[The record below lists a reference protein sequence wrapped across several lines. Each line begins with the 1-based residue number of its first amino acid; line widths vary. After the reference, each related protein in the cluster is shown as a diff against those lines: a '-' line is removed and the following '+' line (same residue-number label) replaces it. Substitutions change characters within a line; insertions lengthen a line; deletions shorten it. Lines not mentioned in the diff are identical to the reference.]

1 MVLDLTM
8 SMAILALMGAL
19 ATIAGCIEDLES
31 DVGSQSNPNSQVQLA
46 PQMNFLHR
54 IYNKAISGEPI
65 SNGLSAVTGG
75 VVTTVLL
82 NARFYP
88 LMAIVIGALIAAVI
102 YGIFA
107 TTSYAGRVASQAR
120 FKQPLYMDI
129 MRYTT
134 PSIIGHN
141 FIVCFCLVAIAYI
154 QYVILGY
161 PFTIPFLAL
170 IWGISVGAIG
180 SSVGDVHYG
189 GEREF
194 QNREFGC
201 GLNTALSGRIVRK
214 AESGLRTSL
223 DNVWF
228 CAKFG
233 GPATGIG
240 LGLTVFFS
248 SWPTTIWG
256 YTWTAM
262 LVGVIIL
269 AVMTIM
275 NRLVEI
281 QVKNAYGPYKED
293 KEEKGAV
300 AVAHT
305 H

>member
-8 SMAILALMGAL
+8 SMAILALLGAL
-19 ATIAGCIEDLES
+19 ATIAGCLEDLES

-46 PQMNFLHR
+46 PQMGFLHR
-54 IYNKAISGEPI
+54 IFNKAISGEPI
-65 SNGLSAVTGG
+65 SNGMSAVTGG
-75 VVTTVLL
+75 TVTSVLL
-82 NARFYP
+82 SAKFYP
-88 LMAIVIGALIAAVI
+88 LTAIVIGAFVAAI
-102 YGIFA
+102 LYGIYA
-107 TTSYAGRVASQAR
+107 TTAYAGRVASQTR

-141 FIVCFCLVAIAYI
+141 FIVNFCLVTIAYI
-154 QYVILGY
+154 QFAVLGY
-161 PFTIPFLAL
+161 PLSIPFLAL

-214 AESGLRTSL
+214 AESGLRNSI

-256 YTWTAM
+256 YTWKAM
-262 LVGVIIL
+262 GAGAIIL
-269 AVMTIM
+269 VVMIIM
-275 NRLVEI
+275 NRMLEI
-281 QVKNAYGPYKED
+281 SVKNAYGPYKED
-293 KEEKGAV
+293 KEEKEAGS
-300 AVAHT
+300 VAH
-305 H
+305 

>member
-1 MVLDLTM
+1 MVIDLTM
-8 SMAILALMGAL
+8 SMAILALLGAL
-19 ATIAGCIEDLES
+19 ATIAGCLEDLES

-54 IYNKAISGEPI
+54 IYNKAVSGEPI
-65 SNGLSAVTGG
+65 SNGMSAVIGG
-75 VVTTVLL
+75 TVATVLL
-82 NARFYP
+82 NAKFYP
-88 LMAIVIGALIAAVI
+88 LTAIVIGAFIAAII

-107 TTSYAGRVASQAR
+107 TTSYAGRVASQTR

-141 FIVCFCLVAIAYI
+141 FIVCFCLVSIAYI
-154 QYVILGY
+154 QYAILGY

-214 AESGLRTSL
+214 AEAGLRNSI

-228 CAKFG
+228 CAKYG

-240 LGLTVFFS
+240 LGLTVFLS
-248 SWPTTIWG
+248 SWPTTVWG
-256 YTWTAM
+256 YTWTAVI
-262 LVGVIIL
+262 VGIAIVFLMVI
-269 AVMTIM
+269 A
-275 NRLVEI
+275 NRLVEYNI
-281 QVKNAYGPYKED
+281 KNAYGPYKED
-293 KEEKGAV
+293 KNEKGA
-300 AVAHT
+300 AA
-305 H
+305 

>member
-19 ATIAGCIEDLES
+19 ATIAGCLEDLES

-46 PQMNFLHR
+46 PQMGFLHR
-54 IYNKAISGEPI
+54 IYNRAISGEPI
-65 SNGLSAVTGG
+65 SNGMSAVIGG
-75 VVTTVLL
+75 TATTVLL
-82 NARFYP
+82 SEKFYP
-88 LMAIVIGALIAAVI
+88 LTAIVIGAFIAAII

-107 TTSYAGRVASQAR
+107 TTSYAGRVASQTR

-134 PSIIGHN
+134 PSIIAHN
-141 FIVCFCLVAIAYI
+141 FIVNFCLVAIAYI
-154 QYVILGY
+154 QYEVLGY

-214 AESGLRTSL
+214 AESGLRNSI

-248 SWPTTIWG
+248 SWPTTLFG
-256 YTWTAM
+256 YTWKAIG
-262 LVGVIIL
+262 VGVLIVV
-269 AVMTIM
+269 VMVVL
-275 NRLVEI
+275 NRLVELN
-281 QVKNAYGPYKED
+281 VKNAYGPYKEEKNE
-293 KEEKGAV
+293 KEAKA
-300 AVAHT
+300 
-305 H
+305 

>member
-8 SMAILALMGAL
+8 SMAVLALLGAL

-46 PQMNFLHR
+46 PQMNLLHR
-54 IYNKAISGEPI
+54 IYNKAVSGEPI

-75 VVTTVLL
+75 VITSVLL
-82 NARFYP
+82 NAKFYP
-88 LMAIVIGALIAAVI
+88 LTAIVIGAFIAAVI

-134 PSIIGHN
+134 PSIIAHN
-141 FIVCFCLVAIAYI
+141 FIVCFCLVTIAYI
-154 QYVILGY
+154 QYAILGY

-201 GLNTALSGRIVRK
+201 GLNTALSGRIVRR
-214 AESGLRTSL
+214 AESGLRNSI

-256 YTWTAM
+256 YTWTAIG
-262 LVGVIIL
+262 VGVLIVTVM
-269 AVMTIM
+269 AVL

-281 QVKNAYGPYKED
+281 NVKNAYGPYKEEKNE
-293 KEEKGAV
+293 KEAR
-300 AVAHT
+300 A
-305 H
+305 

>member
-8 SMAILALMGAL
+8 SMAVLALMGAL
-19 ATIAGCIEDLES
+19 ATIAGCLEDLES

-102 YGIFA
+102 YGIFS
-107 TTSYAGRVASQAR
+107 TTSYAGRVASQTR

-214 AESGLRTSL
+214 AESGLRNSI

-248 SWPTTIWG
+248 SWPTTIFG
-256 YTWTAM
+256 YTWTAI
-262 LVGVIIL
+262 LVGVIIVIVFAIL
-269 AVMTIM
+269 
-275 NRLVEI
+275 NRIVEVQI
-281 QVKNAYGPYKED
+281 KNAYGPYKED
-293 KEEKGAV
+293 KEEKGA
-300 AVAHT
+300 AT
-305 H
+305 

>member
-8 SMAILALMGAL
+8 SMAILALVGAL
-19 ATIAGCIEDLES
+19 ATIAGCLEDLES

-54 IYNKAISGEPI
+54 IFNKAISGEPI
-65 SNGLSAVTGG
+65 SNGMSAVTGG
-75 VVTTVLL
+75 IVTTVLL
-82 NARFYP
+82 DAKFYP
-88 LMAIVIGALIAAVI
+88 LMSIVIGAFVAALV

-107 TTSYAGRVASQAR
+107 TTAYAGRVASQAR

-141 FIVCFCLVAIAYI
+141 FIVNFCLVAIAYI
-154 QYVILGY
+154 QFVILGY
-161 PFTIPFLAL
+161 PFSIPFLAL

-201 GLNTALSGRIVRK
+201 GLNTALSGRIVRR
-214 AESGLRTSL
+214 AESGLRNSI

-240 LGLTVFFS
+240 LGLTVFLS
-248 SWPTTIWG
+248 SWPTTIFG
-256 YTWTAM
+256 YTWTAII
-262 LVGVIIL
+262 VGTAIVFLMVI
-269 AVMTIM
+269 V
-275 NRLVEI
+275 NRLIEY
-281 QVKNAYGPYKED
+281 QVKNAYGPYKEEKNE
-293 KEEKGAV
+293 KEA
-300 AVAHT
+300 AA
-305 H
+305 

>member
-1 MVLDLTM
+1 MAVL
-8 SMAILALMGAL
+8 AFVGAL
-19 ATIAGCIEDLES
+19 ATIAGCLEDLES

-65 SNGLSAVTGG
+65 SNGLSAVIGG
-75 VVTTVLL
+75 LVTNVLL
-82 NARFYP
+82 NARFFP
-88 LMAIVIGALIAAVI
+88 LTAIVIGALVAAMI

-107 TTSYAGRVASQAR
+107 TTAYAGRVASQTR

-134 PSIIGHN
+134 PSIIAHN

-154 QYVILGY
+154 QYEILGY
-161 PFTIPFLAL
+161 PFSIPFLAL

-214 AESGLRTSL
+214 TESGLRNSI

-240 LGLTVFFS
+240 LGLTVFLS

-256 YTWTAM
+256 YTSTAIAA
-262 LVGVIIL
+262 GFVIV
-269 AVMTIM
+269 AVMTVI
-275 NRLVEI
+275 NRLIEVS
-281 QVKNAYGPYKED
+281 VKNAYGPYKED
-293 KEEKGAV
+293 KNEKEAV
-300 AVAHT
+300 SVAHT

>member
-8 SMAILALMGAL
+8 SMAVLALLGAL

-46 PQMNFLHR
+46 PQMNLLHR

-65 SNGLSAVTGG
+65 SNGMSAVIGG
-75 VVTTVLL
+75 TVATVLL
-82 NARFYP
+82 NAKFYP
-88 LMAIVIGALIAAVI
+88 LTAIALGALIGAI
-102 YGIFA
+102 ILGIFA
-107 TTSYAGRVASQAR
+107 TTSYAGRVASQTR

-154 QYVILGY
+154 QYAILGY

-201 GLNTALSGRIVRK
+201 GLNTALSGRIVRR
-214 AESGLRTSL
+214 AESGLRNSI

-262 LVGVIIL
+262 GVGAIII
-269 AVMTIM
+269 AVMAVM

-281 QVKNAYGPYKED
+281 NVKNAYGPYKED
-293 KEEKGAV
+293 KNEKEAS
-300 AVAHT
+300 A
-305 H
+305 

>member
-1 MVLDLTM
+1 M
-8 SMAILALMGAL
+8 
-19 ATIAGCIEDLES
+19 
-31 DVGSQSNPNSQVQLA
+31 
-46 PQMNFLHR
+46 
-54 IYNKAISGEPI
+54 
-65 SNGLSAVTGG
+65 SAVIGCT
-75 VVTTVLL
+75 VATVLL
-82 NARFYP
+82 NANFYP
-88 LMAIVIGALIAAVI
+88 LTAIALGALIGAI
-102 YGIFA
+102 ILGIFA
-107 TTSYAGRVASQAR
+107 TTSYAGRVASQTR

-154 QYVILGY
+154 QYAILGY

-201 GLNTALSGRIVRK
+201 GLNTALSGRIVRR
-214 AESGLRTSL
+214 AESGLRNSI

-262 LVGVIIL
+262 VVGVIIL

-281 QVKNAYGPYKED
+281 NVKNAYGPYKED
-293 KEEKGAV
+293 KNEKEAK
-300 AVAHT
+300 A
-305 H
+305 

>member
-8 SMAILALMGAL
+8 SMAVLALLGAL
-19 ATIAGCIEDLES
+19 ATIAGCLEDLES

-46 PQMNFLHR
+46 PQMGFLHR
-54 IYNKAISGEPI
+54 IFNKAISGEPI
-65 SNGLSAVTGG
+65 SNGMSAVIGG
-75 VVTTVLL
+75 TVTTVLL
-82 NARFYP
+82 SQKFYP
-88 LMAIVIGALIAAVI
+88 LTAIVIGAFIGAIIL
-102 YGIFA
+102 GIFA
-107 TTSYAGRVASQAR
+107 TTSYAGRVASQTR

-134 PSIIGHN
+134 PTIIGHN
-141 FIVCFCLVAIAYI
+141 FIMNFCLVAIAYI
-154 QYVILGY
+154 QFEVLGY

-214 AESGLRTSL
+214 AESGLRNSI

-233 GPATGIG
+233 GPATGIA

-248 SWPTTIWG
+248 SWPTTLFG
-256 YTWTAM
+256 YTWTAIGI
-262 LVGVIIL
+262 GVLIV
-269 AVMTIM
+269 AVLTIM
-275 NRLVEI
+275 NRLIELNVRH
-281 QVKNAYGPYKED
+281 AYGPYKEEKNE
-293 KEEKGAV
+293 KEAKA
-300 AVAHT
+300 
-305 H
+305 

>member
-19 ATIAGCIEDLES
+19 ATIAGCLEDLES

-46 PQMNFLHR
+46 PQMGFLHR
-54 IYNKAISGEPI
+54 IFNKAISGEPI
-65 SNGLSAVTGG
+65 SNGMSAVIGG
-75 VVTTVLL
+75 TVTTVLL
-82 NARFYP
+82 SQKFYP
-88 LMAIVIGALIAAVI
+88 LTAIVIGAFFGAIIL
-102 YGIFA
+102 GIFA
-107 TTSYAGRVASQAR
+107 TTAYAGRVASQTR

-141 FIVCFCLVAIAYI
+141 FIMNFCLVAIAYI
-154 QYVILGY
+154 QFEILGY

-214 AESGLRTSL
+214 AESGLRNSI

-233 GPATGIG
+233 GPATGIA

-248 SWPTTIWG
+248 SWPTTLFG
-256 YTWTAM
+256 YTWKAIG
-262 LVGVIIL
+262 VGALIVVVLI
-269 AVMTIM
+269 IM
-275 NRLVEI
+275 NRLIELNVRH
-281 QVKNAYGPYKED
+281 AYGPYKEEKNE
-293 KEEKGAV
+293 KEAKA
-300 AVAHT
+300 
-305 H
+305 

>member
-19 ATIAGCIEDLES
+19 ATIAGCLEDLES

-46 PQMNFLHR
+46 PQMGFLHR

-65 SNGLSAVTGG
+65 SNGLSAVIAGT
-75 VVTTVLL
+75 VTSVLL
-82 NARFYP
+82 NAKFYAVT
-88 LMAIVIGALIAAVI
+88 AIVMGAFVGAIILA
-102 YGIFA
+102 IFA
-107 TTSYAGRVASQAR
+107 TTSYAGRVASQTR

-134 PSIIGHN
+134 PTIMGHN
-141 FIVCFCLVAIAYI
+141 FIMNFCLVALAYI
-154 QYVILGY
+154 QYQVLGY

-170 IWGISVGAIG
+170 IWGISAGAIG

-214 AESGLRTSL
+214 AESGLRNSI

-233 GPATGIG
+233 GPATGIA

-262 LVGVIIL
+262 GIGVLVV

-275 NRLVEI
+275 NRLLEI
-281 QVKNAYGPYKED
+281 QVKNAYGPYKEEKNE
-293 KEEKGAV
+293 KEAKA
-300 AVAHT
+300 
-305 H
+305 

>member
-19 ATIAGCIEDLES
+19 ATIAGCLEDLES

-46 PQMNFLHR
+46 PQMGFLHR

-65 SNGLSAVTGG
+65 SNGLSAVIAGT
-75 VVTTVLL
+75 VTSVLL
-82 NARFYP
+82 SEKFYS
-88 LMAIVIGALIAAVI
+88 LTAIVIGAFVGAIILA
-102 YGIFA
+102 IFA
-107 TTSYAGRVASQAR
+107 TTSYAGRVASQTR

-134 PSIIGHN
+134 PSIMAHN
-141 FIVCFCLVAIAYI
+141 FIMNFCLVALAYI
-154 QYVILGY
+154 QYEVLGY

-170 IWGISVGAIG
+170 IWGISAGAIG

-214 AESGLRTSL
+214 AESGLRNSI

-233 GPATGIG
+233 GPATGIA

-256 YTWTAM
+256 YTWKAM
-262 LVGVIIL
+262 GIGILVVVVLVIL
-269 AVMTIM
+269 
-275 NRLVEI
+275 NRLLEI
-281 QVKNAYGPYKED
+281 QVKNAYGPYKEEKNE
-293 KEEKGAV
+293 KEAKA
-300 AVAHT
+300 
-305 H
+305 

>member
-1 MVLDLTM
+1 
-8 SMAILALMGAL
+8 MAILAIMGAL

-31 DVGSQSNPNSQVQLA
+31 DVGSMSNPNSQVQLA
-46 PQMNFLHR
+46 PQMNILHR
-54 IYNKAISGEPI
+54 IFNKAISGEPV

-75 VVTTVLL
+75 VITTVLL
-82 NARFYP
+82 NAKFFP
-88 LMAIVIGALIAAVI
+88 LTAIVVGAFVAAII

-107 TTSYAGRVASQAR
+107 TTAFASRISSQSR

-134 PSIIGHN
+134 PSIIAHN

-154 QYVILGY
+154 QYDILGY

-201 GLNTALSGRIVRK
+201 GLNTALSGRIVVK
-214 AESGLRTSL
+214 AESGLRNSI

-228 CAKFG
+228 CAKYG

-262 LVGVIIL
+262 LVGFIIL
-269 AVMTIM
+269 VVMTVM
-275 NRLVEI
+275 NRLIEI
-281 QVKNAYGPYKED
+281 NVKNAYGPYPHHRVETKE
-293 KEEKGAV
+293 A
-300 AVAHT
+300 A
-305 H
+305 

>member
-19 ATIAGCIEDLES
+19 ATIAGCLEDLES

-46 PQMNFLHR
+46 PQMGFLHR

-65 SNGLSAVTGG
+65 SNGLSAVICGT
-75 VVTTVLL
+75 VTSVLL
-82 NARFYP
+82 DAKFYP
-88 LMAIVIGALIAAVI
+88 LTSIVIGAITAAVI
-102 YGIFA
+102 YGIFS
-107 TTSYAGRVASQAR
+107 TTSFAGRVASQTR

-141 FIVCFCLVAIAYI
+141 FVVNFCLVSIAYI
-154 QYVILGY
+154 QYEVLGY

-201 GLNTALSGRIVRK
+201 GLNTALSGRIVRR
-214 AESGLRTSL
+214 AESGLRNSI

-240 LGLTVFFS
+240 LGLTVFLS
-248 SWPTTIWG
+248 SWPTTLFS
-256 YTWTAM
+256 YTWKAIG
-262 LVGVIIL
+262 LGILIVILFIL
-269 AVMTIM
+269 L
-275 NRLVEI
+275 NRLLEI
-281 QVKNAYGPYKED
+281 NVRNTYGPYKED
-293 KEEKGAV
+293 KNNKETEA
-300 AVAHT
+300 
-305 H
+305 

>member
-19 ATIAGCIEDLES
+19 ATIAGCLEDLES

-46 PQMNFLHR
+46 PQMGFLHR
-54 IYNKAISGEPI
+54 IFNKAISGEPI
-65 SNGLSAVTGG
+65 SNGMSAVIGG
-75 VVTTVLL
+75 TVTTVLL
-82 NARFYP
+82 SQKFYP
-88 LMAIVIGALIAAVI
+88 LTAIVIGAFIAAI
-102 YGIFA
+102 ILGIFA
-107 TTSYAGRVASQAR
+107 TTSFAGRVASQTR

-134 PSIIGHN
+134 PSIIAHN
-141 FIVCFCLVAIAYI
+141 FIMNFCLVAIAYI
-154 QYVILGY
+154 QFEILGY

-214 AESGLRTSL
+214 AESGLRNSI

-228 CAKFG
+228 CAKYG

-248 SWPTTIWG
+248 SWPTTIFG
-256 YTWTAM
+256 YTWKAIG
-262 LVGVIIL
+262 VGLLIV
-269 AVMTIM
+269 AVLTIM
-275 NRLVEI
+275 NRLVELN
-281 QVKNAYGPYKED
+281 VRHAYGPYKE
-293 KEEKGAV
+293 EKNETEAK
-300 AVAHT
+300 A
-305 H
+305 

>member
-19 ATIAGCIEDLES
+19 ATIAGCLEDLES

-46 PQMNFLHR
+46 PQMGFLHR
-54 IYNKAISGEPI
+54 IFNKAISGEPI
-65 SNGLSAVTGG
+65 SNGMSAVIGG
-75 VVTTVLL
+75 TVTTVLL
-82 NARFYP
+82 SQKFYP
-88 LMAIVIGALIAAVI
+88 LTAIVIGAFIAAI
-102 YGIFA
+102 ILGIFA
-107 TTSYAGRVASQAR
+107 TTAYAGRVASQTR

-134 PSIIGHN
+134 PSIIAHN
-141 FIVCFCLVAIAYI
+141 FIMNFCLVAIAYI
-154 QYVILGY
+154 QFEVLGY

-214 AESGLRTSL
+214 AESGLRNSI

-233 GPATGIG
+233 GPATGIA

-248 SWPTTIWG
+248 SWPTTIFG
-256 YTWTAM
+256 YTWKAIG
-262 LVGVIIL
+262 VGVLIV
-269 AVMTIM
+269 AVLTIM
-275 NRLVEI
+275 NRLIELNVR
-281 QVKNAYGPYKED
+281 KAYGPYKEEKNE
-293 KEEKGAV
+293 KEAKA
-300 AVAHT
+300 
-305 H
+305 

>member
-8 SMAILALMGAL
+8 SMAVLALLGAL

-75 VVTTVLL
+75 VVTSVLL
-82 NARFYP
+82 NAKFYP
-88 LMAIVIGALIAAVI
+88 LTAFAIGAFIAAII
-102 YGIFA
+102 YGIFS
-107 TTSYAGRVASQAR
+107 TTAYAGRVASQTR

-134 PSIIGHN
+134 PSIIAHN
-141 FIVCFCLVAIAYI
+141 FIVCFCIVAIAYV
-154 QYVILGY
+154 QNVILGY

-189 GEREF
+189 AEREF

-201 GLNTALSGRIVRK
+201 GLNTSLSGRIVRK
-214 AESGLRTSL
+214 AESGLRNSI

-240 LGLTVFFS
+240 LGLTVFLS
-248 SWPTTIWG
+248 SWPTTIFG
-256 YTWTAM
+256 YTVRAIIAG
-262 LVGVIIL
+262 LVIV
-269 AVMTIM
+269 AVMVVLNGLIE
-275 NRLVEI
+275 L
-281 QVKNAYGPYKED
+281 QAKNAYGPYKED
-293 KEEKGAV
+293 KNEKEA
-300 AVAHT
+300 AA
-305 H
+305 

>member
-8 SMAILALMGAL
+8 SMAVLALLGAL
-19 ATIAGCIEDLES
+19 ATIAGCLEDLES

-54 IYNKAISGEPI
+54 IFNKAISGEPV
-65 SNGLSAVTGG
+65 SNGMSAVTGG

-82 NARFYP
+82 DARFYP
-88 LMAIVIGALIAAVI
+88 LMAIAIGALVAAMV

-107 TTSYAGRVASQAR
+107 TTAYAGRVASQTR

-141 FIVCFCLVAIAYI
+141 FIVNFCIVAIAFI
-154 QYVILGY
+154 QYEIFSY
-161 PFTIPFLAL
+161 PFSIPFLAL
-170 IWGISVGAIG
+170 IWGISAGAIG

-189 GEREF
+189 AEREF

-214 AESGLRTSL
+214 AESGLRNSI

-233 GPATGIG
+233 GPATGIA
-240 LGLTVFFS
+240 LGLTVFLS
-248 SWPTTIWG
+248 SYPTTIIG
-256 YTWTAM
+256 YNWYA
-262 LVGVIIL
+262 IIAGFIIVALL
-269 AVMTIM
+269 AVAH
-275 NRLVEI
+275 RLVEYNI
-281 QVKNAYGPYKED
+281 KKAYGPYKEEKNE
-293 KEEKGAV
+293 KEA
-300 AVAHT
+300 AA
-305 H
+305 

>member
-19 ATIAGCIEDLES
+19 ATIAGCLEDLES

-46 PQMNFLHR
+46 PQMGFLHR
-54 IYNKAISGEPI
+54 IYNKAVSGEPI
-65 SNGLSAVTGG
+65 SNGMSAVIAGT
-75 VVTTVLL
+75 VTSVLL
-82 NARFYP
+82 SEKFYAVT
-88 LMAIVIGALIAAVI
+88 AIVIGAFVGAIILA
-102 YGIFA
+102 IFA
-107 TTSYAGRVASQAR
+107 TTSYAGRVSSQTR

-134 PSIIGHN
+134 PTIMAHN
-141 FIVCFCLVAIAYI
+141 FIMNFCLVALAYI
-154 QYVILGY
+154 QYVMLGY

-170 IWGISVGAIG
+170 IWGISSGAIG

-194 QNREFGC
+194 QNSEFGC
-201 GLNTALSGRIVRK
+201 GLNTALSGQIVRK
-214 AESGLRTSL
+214 AESGIRNSI

-233 GPATGIG
+233 GPATGIA

-256 YTWTAM
+256 YTWTAI
-262 LVGVIIL
+262 GIGIL
-269 AVMTIM
+269 IVTVFIVL
-275 NRLVEI
+275 NRLLEI
-281 QVKNAYGPYKED
+281 QVKNAYGPYKEEKNE
-293 KEEKGAV
+293 KEAKA
-300 AVAHT
+300 
-305 H
+305 

>member
-8 SMAILALMGAL
+8 SMAILAIMGAL

-31 DVGSQSNPNSQVQLA
+31 DVGSMSNPNSQVQLA
-46 PQMNFLHR
+46 PQMNILHR
-54 IYNKAISGEPI
+54 IFNKAISGEPV

-75 VVTTVLL
+75 VITTVLL
-82 NARFYP
+82 NAKFFP
-88 LMAIVIGALIAAVI
+88 LTAIVVGAFVAAII

-107 TTSYAGRVASQAR
+107 TTAFASRISSQSR

-134 PSIIGHN
+134 PSIIAHN

-154 QYVILGY
+154 QYDILGY

-201 GLNTALSGRIVRK
+201 GLNTALSGRIVVK
-214 AESGLRTSL
+214 AESGLRNSI

-228 CAKFG
+228 CAKYG

-262 LVGVIIL
+262 LVGFIIL
-269 AVMTIM
+269 VVMTVM
-275 NRLVEI
+275 NRLIEI
-281 QVKNAYGPYKED
+281 NVKNAYGPYPHHRVETKE
-293 KEEKGAV
+293 A
-300 AVAHT
+300 A
-305 H
+305 

>member
-19 ATIAGCIEDLES
+19 ATIAGCLEDLES

-46 PQMNFLHR
+46 PQMGFLHR
-54 IYNKAISGEPI
+54 IFNKAISGEPI
-65 SNGLSAVTGG
+65 SNGLSAVIGG
-75 VVTTVLL
+75 TVTTVLL
-82 NARFYP
+82 SEKFYP
-88 LMAIVIGALIAAVI
+88 LTAIVIGAFIAAI
-102 YGIFA
+102 ILGIFA
-107 TTSYAGRVASQAR
+107 TTAYAGRVASQTR

-141 FIVCFCLVAIAYI
+141 FIMNFCLVAIAYI
-154 QYVILGY
+154 QFEVLGY

-214 AESGLRTSL
+214 AESGLRNSI

-233 GPATGIG
+233 GPATGIA

-248 SWPTTIWG
+248 SWPTTLFG
-256 YTWTAM
+256 YTWKAIG
-262 LVGVIIL
+262 VGVLIV
-269 AVMTIM
+269 AVLTIM
-275 NRLVEI
+275 NRLVELN
-281 QVKNAYGPYKED
+281 VRKAYGPYKED
-293 KEEKGAV
+293 KNETEAKA
-300 AVAHT
+300 
-305 H
+305 

>member
-8 SMAILALMGAL
+8 SMAILALLGAL

-75 VVTTVLL
+75 TVAAVLL
-82 NARFYP
+82 NAKFYP
-88 LMAIVIGALIAAVI
+88 LMAIVIGAFIAAVI

-107 TTSYAGRVASQAR
+107 TTAYAGRIASQSR

-154 QYVILGY
+154 QNVLLGY
-161 PFTIPFLAL
+161 PFSIPFLAL

-180 SSVGDVHYG
+180 SSVGDVQYG

-233 GPATGIG
+233 GPATGIA

-256 YTWTAM
+256 YTWKAM
-262 LVGVIIL
+262 GVGAVILLI
-269 AVMTIM
+269 MTVI

-281 QVKNAYGPYKED
+281 QVKYAYGPYKED
-293 KEEKGAV
+293 KEEKGAK
-300 AVAHT
+300 A
-305 H
+305 

>member
-8 SMAILALMGAL
+8 NMAILALLGAL
-19 ATIAGCIEDLES
+19 ATIAGCLEDLES

-46 PQMNFLHR
+46 PQMGFLHR

-65 SNGLSAVTGG
+65 SNGMSAVTGG
-75 VVTTVLL
+75 TVTAVLL
-82 NARFYP
+82 NAKFYS
-88 LMAIVIGALIAAVI
+88 LTAIVIGAFVAAI
-102 YGIFA
+102 LYGIYA
-107 TTSYAGRVASQAR
+107 TTSYAGRVASQSR

-141 FIVCFCLVAIAYI
+141 FIVNFCLVSIAYI
-154 QYVILGY
+154 QHDVLGY
-161 PFTIPFLAL
+161 PFSIPFLAL

-214 AESGLRTSL
+214 AESGLRNSI

-256 YTWTAM
+256 YTWKAM
-262 LVGVIIL
+262 GAGVVILV
-269 AVMTIM
+269 VMIIM
-275 NRLVEI
+275 NRMLEI
-281 QVKNAYGPYKED
+281 SVKNAYGPYKED
-293 KEEKGAV
+293 KEEKEAGAV
-300 AVAHT
+300 AH
-305 H
+305 

>member
-8 SMAILALMGAL
+8 SMAVLALLGAL
-19 ATIAGCIEDLES
+19 ATIAGCLEDLES

-54 IYNKAISGEPI
+54 IYNKAISGEPV
-65 SNGLSAVTGG
+65 SNGMSAVTAGT
-75 VVTTVLL
+75 TTVVLL
-82 NARFYP
+82 DAQFYP
-88 LMAIVIGALIAAVI
+88 LTAIAIGALVGALVL
-102 YGIFA
+102 GIFA
-107 TTSYAGRVASQAR
+107 TTAYAGRASSQTR

-134 PSIIGHN
+134 PSIIAHN
-141 FIVCFCLVAIAYI
+141 FIVNFCLVAIAYI
-154 QYVILGY
+154 QYTILGY
-161 PFTIPFLAL
+161 PFSIPFLAL

-214 AESGLRTSL
+214 AESGLRNSI

-240 LGLTVFFS
+240 LGLTVFLS
-248 SWPTTIWG
+248 SWPTTIFG
-256 YTWTAM
+256 YTWTAII
-262 LVGVIIL
+262 VGMIIVS
-269 AVMTIM
+269 VMIVM
-275 NRLVEI
+275 NRLVEY
-281 QVKNAYGPYKED
+281 QVKLAYGPYKEE
-293 KEEKGAV
+293 KEA
-300 AVAHT
+300 AA
-305 H
+305 

>member
-19 ATIAGCIEDLES
+19 ATIAGCLEDLES

-46 PQMNFLHR
+46 PQMGFLHR
-54 IYNKAISGEPI
+54 IYNKAVSGEPI
-65 SNGLSAVTGG
+65 SNGLSAVISGT
-75 VVTTVLL
+75 VTSVLL
-82 NARFYP
+82 SEKFYS
-88 LMAIVIGALIAAVI
+88 LTAIVIGAFVGAIILA
-102 YGIFA
+102 IFA
-107 TTSYAGRVASQAR
+107 TTSYAGRVASQTR

-134 PSIIGHN
+134 PTIMAHN
-141 FIVCFCLVAIAYI
+141 FIMNFCLVALAYI
-154 QYVILGY
+154 QYEVLGY

-170 IWGISVGAIG
+170 IWGISAGAIG

-214 AESGLRTSL
+214 AESGLRNSI

-233 GPATGIG
+233 GPATGIA

-262 LVGVIIL
+262 GIGVLVVAVLVIL
-269 AVMTIM
+269 
-275 NRLVEI
+275 NRLLEI
-281 QVKNAYGPYKED
+281 QVKNAYGPYKEEKNE
-293 KEEKGAV
+293 KEAKA
-300 AVAHT
+300 
-305 H
+305 

>member
-8 SMAILALMGAL
+8 SMAILALLGAL
-19 ATIAGCIEDLES
+19 ATIAGCLEDLES

-54 IYNKAISGEPI
+54 IYNKAVSGEPI
-65 SNGLSAVTGG
+65 SNGMSAVIGG
-75 VVTTVLL
+75 TVTTVLL
-82 NARFYP
+82 NAKFYP
-88 LMAIVIGALIAAVI
+88 LTAIAIGAFIAAII

-107 TTSYAGRVASQAR
+107 TTSYAGRVSSQTR

-141 FIVCFCLVAIAYI
+141 FIVCFCLVSIAYI
-154 QYVILGY
+154 QYAILGY

-214 AESGLRTSL
+214 AEAGLRNSI

-228 CAKFG
+228 CAKYG

-240 LGLTVFFS
+240 LGLTVFLS
-248 SWPTTIWG
+248 SWPTTVWG
-256 YTWTAM
+256 YTWTAVI
-262 LVGVIIL
+262 VGIAIVFLMVI
-269 AVMTIM
+269 A
-275 NRLVEI
+275 NRLVEYNI
-281 QVKNAYGPYKED
+281 KNAYGPYKED
-293 KEEKGAV
+293 KNEKGA
-300 AVAHT
+300 AA
-305 H
+305 

>member
-8 SMAILALMGAL
+8 SMAILALLGAL
-19 ATIAGCIEDLES
+19 ATIAGCLEDLES

-65 SNGLSAVTGG
+65 SNGLSAVIGG
-75 VVTTVLL
+75 VITTVLL
-82 NARFYP
+82 NAKLYP
-88 LMAIVIGALIAAVI
+88 LTAIVIGAFIAAII

-107 TTSYAGRVASQAR
+107 TTSYAGRAASQTR

-141 FIVCFCLVAIAYI
+141 FVVCFCLVAISYI
-154 QYVILGY
+154 QYAVLGY

-214 AESGLRTSL
+214 AESGLRNSI

-240 LGLTVFFS
+240 LGLTVFLS
-248 SWPTTIWG
+248 SWPTTIFG
-256 YTWTAM
+256 YTWTAII
-262 LVGVIIL
+262 VGVII
-269 AVMTIM
+269 VFIM
-275 NRLVEI
+275 VILNRLIEH
-281 QVKNAYGPYKED
+281 QVKNAYGPYKEEKNE
-293 KEEKGAV
+293 KEA
-300 AVAHT
+300 AA
-305 H
+305 